1 MVQTGEPA
9 SCWRCDEGFCG
20 SRFLAMHQRHGHDQ
34 ATPMSAVP
42 GALVANISPPQLK
55 PNPARYSPRNF
66 SHRTIHSWRQFLT
79 FATIQY
85 CLRHTFTS
93 LQSSPTLISRTDQAT
108 AYQHHHQVHD
118 FLTQTKVPRDVA
130 RHSNRLIPTFHSA
143 LTFPL
148 SASHSASQR
157 HRYRDSGP
165 PQPNTNRPDRDSI
178 SHDNFALD
186 HWGCKTLLLAFRRCP
201 NKTAWPR

>member
-20 SRFLAMHQRHGHDQ
+20 SRFLAMRQRHGRDQ
-34 ATPMSAVP
+34 ATNVRSPGSACCKYFPTSVEAKP
-42 GALVANISPPQLK
+42 SPIFTTKLQP
-55 PNPARYSPRNF
+55 PNHSFLA
-66 SHRTIHSWRQFLT
+66 TILDFR
-79 FATIQY
+79 TIQY

-93 LQSSPTLISRTDQAT
+93 LHSSPTLISRTDQAT
-108 AYQHHHQVHD
+108 AYQHHRQVHD
-118 FLTQTKVPRDVA
+118 FLTQTKVLRDVA

-157 HRYRDSGP
+157 HRYRDSGL
-165 PQPNTNRPDRDSI
+165 PQPNTNRPDRDPI
-178 SHDNFALD
+178 SNDNFPLY